1 MLHSPVLISP
11 VFADPTALIIWL
23 SVGLLALVV
32 GAVSVAVSRR
42 RILSA
47 DRNVMMNP
55 QSSSRTF

>member
-1 MLHSPVLISP
+1 MFFSPALISP

-47 DRNVMMNP
+47 ARDVMMN
-55 QSSSRTF
+55 SRATSRSF